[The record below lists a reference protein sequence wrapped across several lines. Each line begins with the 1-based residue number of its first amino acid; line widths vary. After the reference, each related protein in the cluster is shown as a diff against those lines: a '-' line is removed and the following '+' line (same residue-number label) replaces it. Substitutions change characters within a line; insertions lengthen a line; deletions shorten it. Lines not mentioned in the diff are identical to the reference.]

1 MLDTDMWEA
10 MTKILGLADHARHRS
25 FRPQSDEYGS
35 VRIIIFGRSL
45 CFSTLGSWSFCSFF
59 ESILSLGDFKQLPP
73 ATSKARVLEWLE
85 Y

>member
-1 MLDTDMWEA
+1 MLDTDIWEA
-10 MTKILGLADHARHRS
+10 MTKILGLADHARHRG
-25 FRPQSDEYGS
+25 FRPHSDEYGS
-35 VRIIIFGRSL
+35 VRIILFGRGL

-59 ESILSLGDFKQLPP
+59 ESILSRGDFKQLPP